1 MDALLKRA
9 AALCAV
15 ALALPAAAAVI
26 DIQALGADGRAL
38 ADAVVYLES
47 PAALAALAPSVG
59 VEVEQAARAYTQ
71 RVSVVARGS
80 ALRLPNRDQV
90 LHRVRATAPGPGQ
103 EIRLPPGAEPE
114 PLQLDRAGIVALGC
128 EVHPSMR
135 AWVVVVETPYH
146 GLTGADGR
154 LRIAGVPPGRYRLR
168 AWHPGLGA
176 EAPAQDEALVLAAD
190 GAALTLRLPSVAG
203 P

>member
-1 MDALLKRA
+1 MDALFKRA
-9 AALCAV
+9 AALCGA
-15 ALALPAAAAVI
+15 ALALPAAAAVL
-26 DIQALGADGRAL
+26 DIQALGVDGRAL

-47 PAALAALAPSVG
+47 PAALAALGPSVG

-80 ALRLPNRDQV
+80 VLRLPNRDQV
-90 LHRVRATAPGPGQ
+90 LHRVRASAPEQ
-103 EIRLPPGAEPE
+103 SFEIKLPPGAESS
-114 PLQLDRAGIVALGC
+114 PLRLDRAGIVPLAC
-128 EVHPSMR
+128 AVHPAMR

-146 GLTGADGR
+146 GLTGSDGR

-176 EAPAQDEALVLAAD
+176 EAPARDEALVLAD
-190 GAALTLRLPSVAG
+190 EGAALTLRLPSAAG